1 VPASEQTTHLTF
13 TVEPQA
19 HKQKLGDFL
28 CDKLTQLSKMY
39 IRELIRD
46 GRVDVNGAHE
56 NRGYRVRPAD
66 FVEVTFDP
74 TRGTSMRPEA
84 LDLDIVFE
92 DAHIIV
98 VNKPAGM
105 LVHPSHREKTGTLL
119 NALTYYLNNSDPGA
133 PVPDEPPPDD
143 WKPNLGPPAPD
154 ERKGSAFPTHADN
167 IPCGYAAVPR
177 RSLEEFFG
185 DDAGKAKPF
194 RSSGGEAAK
203 TIRPGL
209 VHRLDKNTS
218 GLIVIAKTP
227 QAHRA
232 LSRSFMRKQVK
243 KLYIALVEG
252 IVEHDSGTIEAPI
265 GRHAE
270 QKQWS
275 VHPTGKHSITNYC
288 VLERRPDTDST
299 LVELEPVTG
308 RTNQLRIHCQSL
320 GHPILGDQQRSTR
333 EHPRLCLHAQLLEFP
348 HPATSEIISLESKI
362 DLTSD
367 LSS

>member
-1 VPASEQTTHLTF
+1 VPESEQITRLHF
-13 TVEPQA
+13 VVEPEC
-19 HKQKLGDFL
+19 HKQKLGSYLEDHL
-28 CDKLTQLSKMY
+28 PKLSKMY

-46 GRVDVNGAHE
+46 GQVEVNGTHE

-66 FVEVTFDP
+66 FIEVSFDP

-84 LDLDIVFE
+84 LELDIVHE
-92 DAHIIV
+92 DAHLIV

-119 NALTYYLNNSDPGA
+119 NALTHHLNRSSLRALPAYL
-133 PVPDEPPPDD
+133 
-143 WKPNLGPPAPD
+143 
-154 ERKGSAFPTHADN
+154 RKSSAFPSG
-167 IPCGYAAVPR
+167 PEKERGYAAVPR
-177 RSLEEFFG
+177 HRLEEG
-185 DDAGKAKPF
+185 ERNHTGRAKPF
-194 RSSGGEAAK
+194 RSSSGEAAK
-203 TIRPGL
+203 IIRPGL

-218 GLIVIAKTP
+218 GLIVVAKTP
-227 QAHRA
+227 AAHRA

-252 IVEHDSGTIEAPI
+252 LVPDDAGTIEAPI
-265 GRHAE
+265 GRHAD

-275 VHPTGKHSITNYC
+275 VHPTGKHSITNYR
-288 VLERRPDTDST
+288 VIERRTATNST

-333 EHPRLCLHAQLLEFP
+333 PYDRLCLHAWKIEFP
-348 HPATSEIISLESKI
+348 HPATHEFIRFETLLPSEFDQAII
-362 DLTSD
+362 
-367 LSS
+367 